1 MNQYPKKTLVSSQQT
16 MGTCTIKNIYQ
27 TLFFVANF
35 DVTILTF
42 SFLQSRS
49 KKLYFVFR
57 YRNVSYEGIE
67 FLLNE
72 LF

>member
-1 MNQYPKKTLVSSQQT
+1 MDQSPKDPIGVVAADHGNLYN
-16 MGTCTIKNIYQ
+16 KNIYQ

-35 DVTILTF
+35 DVTILKF

-49 KKLYFVFR
+49 KNLYFVFR
-57 YRNVSYEGIE
+57 YRNVTYEGIE
-67 FLLNE
+67 FLRNE

>member
-1 MNQYPKKTLVSSQQT
+1 